1 MHWTCSKKRL
11 IGSRIY
17 SLLADFLL
25 PAEMK
30 RKGKGTDN
38 PSSKLP
44 TTQTKLIADLLY
56 LVRWAAQAPV
66 LWLAPTQ
73 SQLQNWTLSCC
84 SGFLK
89 NLWNNSRCLRKRSTE
104 NPLRMLLS
112 PPLPQTLCEHNFI
125 FPHGWAKQPANCVTW
140 MLYFSTTGSVT
151 PALY

>member
-1 MHWTCSKKRL
+1 
-11 IGSRIY
+11 
-17 SLLADFLL
+17 
-25 PAEMK
+25 MK

-38 PSSKLP
+38 PSSKLQ

-73 SQLQNWTLSCC
+73 SQLQNWSCW
-84 SGFLK
+84 GFLK
-89 NLWNNSRCLRKRSTE
+89 NLWNNSRCLRKRSKE

-125 FPHGWAKQPANCVTW
+125 FPHGARQPSNSSIPVPTNNR
-140 MLYFSTTGSVT
+140 T
-151 PALY
+151 